1 MYKMTMAAIIWLLCA
16 GVMTLGVG
24 WAQEKAAPDAKAQ
37 GHGHDHQHSDHDL
50 APAPSTIQMS
60 PEQIEYIR
68 QKRIQAWAEAKKA
81 YAAMAL
87 EPGLGRL
94 KLGFDDRGQV
104 FKLGM
109 DLERAVT
116 AILAGGNRCRVKSP
130 SPGHE
135 DCTLEII
142 TKDKRILSFEATP
155 KDPYL
160 LIGKL
165 TMAKLEG
172 GPFLRQQGPKA
183 AFYLMTFMRGL

>member
-1 MYKMTMAAIIWLLCA
+1 MYKMTMTAIIWLLCA

-24 WAQEKAAPDAKAQ
+24 WAQDKAAPDSKAH

-50 APAPSTIQMS
+50 APAPCSPKMS

-68 QKRIQAWAEAKKA
+68 KKRAQAWAEAKKA
-81 YAAMAL
+81 YAAMDLRPSLA
-87 EPGLGRL
+87 GL
-94 KLGFDDRGQV
+94 KLGFDDNGQV

-130 SPGHE
+130 SPGHK
-135 DCTLEII
+135 DCKLEII
-142 TKDKRILSFEATP
+142 TKDDRILSFEATP
-155 KDPYL
+155 KAPYL
-160 LIGKL
+160 LIDNL
-165 TMAKLEG
+165 TLAKLKG
-172 GPFLRQQGPKA
+172 GPTIRQQGPKA